1 MQHFC
6 NYPPL
11 SVVLYLG
18 CSRNNTV
25 NITQFCVLCFITHCL
40 KLWEFGISSEF
51 PYGVLHVWLPVPSVH
66 ERLSLTALL
75 STRPRLIII
84 IIKNKHVSQTA
95 AELPPHPQ
103 LCLCISSLTSKRIT
117 ERDFFFRFYK
127 VRMR

>member
-75 STRPRLIII
+75 STRPRLIIK
-84 IIKNKHVSQTA
+84 KNKTSMSVKLQRSCPRILSSASASA
-95 AELPPHPQ
+95 ASPP
-103 LCLCISSLTSKRIT
+103 SASLNVIFFL
-117 ERDFFFRFYK
+117 DFTK
-127 VRMR
+127 CA